1 MANYL
6 RDLTRVVL
14 MSSDALQTDIQ
25 RIQLL
30 QKVIERFSSKI
41 FHSVFS
47 PGENQVRLQ
56 HWSHDWW
63 KVMRN
68 CEYKRIKY
76 GRTKVQLMVHQL
88 TFRSIVSYHKM
99 MRTIVI

>member
-30 QKVIERFSSKI
+30 QKVIKRD
-41 FHSVFS
+41 FS
-47 PGENQVRLQ
+47 PRNSRVVGFLVR
-56 HWSHDWW
+56 W
-63 KVMRN
+63 
-68 CEYKRIKY
+68 RIKSVY
-76 GRTKVQLMVHQL
+76 G
-88 TFRSIVSYHKM
+88 IGN
-99 MRTIVI
+99 TIGGK